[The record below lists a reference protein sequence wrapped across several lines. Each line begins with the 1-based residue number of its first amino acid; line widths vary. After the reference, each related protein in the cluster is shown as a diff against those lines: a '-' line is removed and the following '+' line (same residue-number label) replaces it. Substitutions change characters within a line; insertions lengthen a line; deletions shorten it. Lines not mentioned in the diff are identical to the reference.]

1 MKISCAAL
9 HCLTNFSFL
18 RGAAHA
24 EHLVARAS
32 ELGYRAIAVTDECS
46 MSGVVR
52 AHVAARDHGIKL
64 IVGAEFAVHDAPA
77 IDRLIVLAKTREG
90 YGDLCEL
97 ISLARSRMDKGE
109 YRLLLHDLANLSHC
123 IAIVVP
129 RIAPNIAHDDCAENI
144 ARIAGYFRGSGSA
157 GCWLGAALDYG
168 PDDRAKVQS
177 LEALAETCGL
187 PVVACDRILFAT
199 REQKP
204 MQDVLTAIRLKKPV
218 AELGTELLAH
228 AESYLKPIGHIARR
242 YPLSM
247 VAQTLAIEACCRF
260 SLDELRYEYPREV
273 VPEGETPAGYL
284 RRLTEE
290 GAGTRYPQGIPG
302 KVRRILEH
310 ELKIISDLM
319 YEAYFL
325 TIYDVVRFARDQG
338 ILCQGRGSAANS
350 AVCYCLGITEV
361 NPELAEVLFER
372 FISCERR
379 EPPDIDVD
387 FEHQRREEVMQ
398 YIYRRY
404 GRDRTALTAA
414 VSTYHPKGAIR
425 DVGKALGLTL
435 SQVDALSKA
444 IVWWDGHR
452 VAPERLTEAGFDPE
466 APRMRLLM
474 TLTEALVGFPRH
486 LSQHSG
492 GFVIARDK
500 LTRLV
505 PIENAAMPDR
515 TVIQWDKDDLDALGL
530 LKVDVLA
537 LGMLSA
543 IRRTLDLIGNWESKP
558 MTMHDVPRED
568 AATYRMIQ
576 HADTIGVFQIE
587 SRAQMSMLPRLKPN
601 NYYDLVIE
609 VAIVR
614 PGPIQGGMVHPYL
627 KRRNGEEP
635 ITYPSDAVKRVLGRT
650 LGIPIFQEQVM
661 QLAVVAAGFSDDEA
675 DRLRRAMAAWKRKG
689 GLEPFQEKLTK
700 GLLANGYSQEYADRI
715 YKQIQ
720 GFGEYGFP
728 ESHAASFALLVYV
741 SCWLK
746 CHHPAAFTCGLLNS
760 QPLGFYSP
768 AQLVIDAQRHDV
780 IVLPVDVNISEV
792 DCTLEGGIDVPH
804 RSSPQLRI
812 GLRMIGS
819 LKKETAQRIVAA
831 RATAPFQNIADL
843 KRRADLAAHDVA
855 ALAAADALASL
866 IGHRREALWSALGVE
881 RDTGLFH
888 APVELVSATL
898 QPPTEADDIF
908 TDYRTVGLSLRR
920 HPLALLRPALDKLRI
935 RTAQEVNHARH
946 GQILR
951 ATGMVTCRQ
960 RPGTAHGTTFVTIE
974 DETGCVN
981 VVVWSRVAES
991 QRKELLF
998 SRLLCVAG
1006 RVERQGEVVHL
1017 IAGKLID
1024 QSAMLGELD
1033 FSTREFH

>member
-587 SRAQMSMLPRLKPN
+587 SRAQMSMLPRLKPKEF
-601 NYYDLVIE
+601 YDLVIE

-627 KRRNGEEP
+627 RRRNGEEAVF
-635 ITYPSDAVKRVLGRT
+635 YPSPEVKNVLSRT
-650 LGIPIFQEQVM
+650 LGVPIFQEQVM
-661 QLAVVAAGFSDDEA
+661 QIAIDAAGFTADEA
-675 DRLRRAMAAWKRKG
+675 DKLRRAMAAWKRKG
-689 GLEPFQEKLTK
+689 GLDKFHDKLVN
-700 GLLANGYSQEYADRI
+700 GLMANGCDEDFAERL
-715 YKQIQ
+715 YKQMH

-746 CHHPAAFTCGLLNS
+746 CHRPAAFTCGLLNS

-768 AQLVIDAQRHDV
+768 SQLVQDAQRHGV
-780 IVLPVDVNISEV
+780 IALPVDVTISQW
-792 DCTLEGGIDVPH
+792 DCILEGDHQHPAI
-804 RSSPQLRI
+804 RL
-812 GLRMIGS
+812 GLRMVGS
-819 LKKETAQRIVAA
+819 LGEEAGHRLVCA
-831 RATAPFQNIADL
+831 RKVEQFLDVADL
-843 KRRADLAAHDVA
+843 KRRATLESREIT
-855 ALAAADALASL
+855 ALASADALATL
-866 IGHRREALWSALGVE
+866 VGHRRDALWEVLGLEKDTALFNGPADGE
-881 RDTGLFH
+881 T
-888 APVELVSATL
+888 ATL
-898 QPPTEADDIF
+898 LPPTEADDIF
-908 TDYRTVGLSLRR
+908 ADYRTLGVTLRR
-920 HPLALLRPALDKLRI
+920 HPMALLRPALNKLHI
-935 RTAQEVNHARH
+935 RTSEEVSHARH

-960 RPGTAHGTTFVTIE
+960 HPGTAKGTTFVTLE
-974 DETGCVN
+974 DETGYIN
-981 VVVWSRVAES
+981 VVVWPRVAAR
-991 QRKELLF
+991 QRKELVF

-1006 RVERQGEVVHL
+1006 HVERQGEVVHL

-1024 QSAMLGELD
+1024 QTAMLGELD
-1033 FSTREFH
+1033 FSIREFH